1 MRWKI
6 ARKKPEKGSA
16 GRKESGGVGG
26 PEAQVNVRRV
36 GSTELVLLDHQEEE
50 DGGVHW
56 NCQDGCC
63 R

>member
-6 ARKKPEKGSA
+6 AKKKPEKESA
-16 GRKESGGVGG
+16 GRKESGGVEGH
-26 PEAQVNVRRV
+26 EAQVNVRRV
-36 GSTELVLLDHQEEE
+36 VYTELVLLDNQGEE
-50 DGGVHW
+50 DGGVDW